1 MKALKSTNE
10 PPAEFKDRAKIE
22 TGLNEHDIPFSKLMI
37 MKTDV
42 SDRMIYI
49 CQVSLSAGCL
59 CVTWPLTSIFQAK
72 LKNAAPFEDCEASKE
87 CDESEV
93 ILRVKDPMAALWP
106 FIGIVAEVCYFLTS
120 PQEAIQ
126 NFLQ

>member
-1 MKALKSTNE
+1 MG
-10 PPAEFKDRAKIE
+10 DRAKIE

-49 CQVSLSAGCL
+49 C
-59 CVTWPLTSIFQAK
+59 QAK

-106 FIGIVAEVCYFLTS
+106 FIGIVTEVRYFSHISTGNNSELS
-120 PQEAIQ
+120 SV
-126 NFLQ
+126 NV